1 MSTSDTH
8 IIHDMFQ
15 IKGGGERLV
24 LALCD
29 GLNADLTTAFIGK
42 NTFDLGYLGNRLNN
56 LDALSGLHG
65 IKTWSLTRSFKKYQ
79 SSHRYHSIIYS
90 GVASP
95 LAINNLQAAHHV
107 FYCHTPPRF
116 VYDKKQHYAEQFNPL
131 KRLFFKQLINW
142 FQPQYEQAVGHMDA
156 ILTNSRYVQDR
167 IKRTLNMDAKVV
179 YPPCDTQKFKWIEQ
193 GDYYLSMA
201 RHDGLK
207 RVDAIINAFLQMPDK
222 KLVVASGG
230 QETIKLKKLAGNAP
244 NITFTGWLSET
255 AMLELLG
262 NCLATIYVPLDEDF
276 GMTPVESM
284 SAGKPVFCSNHGG
297 LLETVIDGETGY
309 LVSCDALTEDLV
321 KHIKKFSKTQA
332 YSMKTACEHRAKQFD
347 TQLFIKK
354 IKEFL

>member
-1 MSTSDTH
+1 MIDKTH

-29 GLNADLTTAFIGK
+29 GLQADLTTAFVGSD
-42 NTFDLGYLGNRLNN
+42 TFELEYLGERLRN
-56 LDALSGLHG
+56 LDALSSLHG
-65 IKTWSLTRSFKKYQ
+65 IKTWSLARAFKNIDQTDKYN
-79 SSHRYHSIIYS
+79 HVIYS

-95 LAINNLQAAHHV
+95 LAINNQPANNHM

-116 VYDKKQHYAEQFNPL
+116 IYDKKQHYLDQFNPI
-131 KRLFFKQLINW
+131 KRLAFKLLVNW
-142 FQPQYEQAVGHMDA
+142 FKPQYEQAVHHMDQV
-156 ILTNSRYVQDR
+156 LTNSYFVQDR
-167 IKRTLNMDAKVV
+167 IKQALNIDAEVI
-179 YPPCDTQKFKWIEQ
+179 YPPCDTNRFNWIEQ

-207 RVDAIINAFLQMPDK
+207 RIDAIIKAFLQMPDK
-222 KLVVASGG
+222 KLVIASGG
-230 QETIKLKKLAGNAP
+230 HETNQLKKLAGNAE
-244 NITFTGWLSET
+244 NIKFTGWLNEPE
-255 AMLELLG
+255 MLHLLG

-297 LLETVIDGETGY
+297 LLETVIDGETGHF
-309 LVSCDALTEDLV
+309 VSCESLTNDLV
-321 KHIKKFSKTQA
+321 EQISTFSSKQA
-332 YSMKTACEHRAKQFD
+332 LNMKSACQQRAKHFD
-347 TQLFIKK
+347 TTLFIKK

>member
-1 MSTSDTH
+1 MPKTH

-29 GLNADLTTAFIGK
+29 GLQADLTTAFVGQD
-42 NTFDLGYLGNRLNN
+42 TFDLGYLGERLQNM
-56 LDALSGLHG
+56 DALSGLHG
-65 IKTWSLTRSFKKYQ
+65 IKTWSLARAFKKMA
-79 SSHRYHSIIYS
+79 SNAHFESVIYS

-95 LAINNLQAAHHV
+95 LAINQQQANHHV

-131 KRLFFKQLINW
+131 KRFAFERLIKW
-142 FQPQYEQAVGHMDA
+142 FQPQYEQAVAQMDTL
-156 ILTNSRYVQDR
+156 LTNSHYVQDR
-167 IKRTLNMDAKVV
+167 IKQAIGLEAQVV
-179 YPPCDTQKFKWIEQ
+179 YPPCNTQKFKWIEQ

-207 RVDAIINAFLQMPDK
+207 RVDAIIKAFLQMPDK

-230 QETIKLKKLAGNAP
+230 HETRKLQKLAGNAP
-244 NITFTGWLSET
+244 NITFTGWLNES

-262 NCLATIYVPLDEDF
+262 KCLATIYVPIDEDF

-297 LLETVIDGETGY
+297 LLETVIDQETGF
-309 LVSCDALTEDLV
+309 LLSCDALTADLV
-321 KHIKKFSKTQA
+321 QHISAFSKQQA
-332 YSMKTACEHRAKQFD
+332 LTMKSTCEQRAQQFD
-347 TQLFIKK
+347 TALFIKK